1 MSALDAVQAGRL
13 YFTGINAASFVSLK
27 PNIVLLEPVRPPA
40 MMPNGFEAPEIM
52 RNIGGAQC
60 TLFRVAKL
68 PEVISH
74 LASEYVKVE
83 VGDVVIVRNAMLDPV
98 HPNNE
103 ALVIDVKHIYG
114 VVV

>member
-1 MSALDAVQAGRL
+1 MSALDAVRAGRL
-13 YFTGINAASFVSLK
+13 YYIGVDADAFASLK
-27 PNIVLLEPVRPPA
+27 PNFVLLEPVRPPA
-40 MMPNGFEAPEIM
+40 KMPNGLEAPEVM
-52 RNIGGAQC
+52 RSINGPQC
-60 TLFRVAKL
+60 SFFKVTKVA
-68 PEVISH
+68 EVISH